1 MRIKKK
7 GDPIIGYLKKKGCYE
22 GSKIELTVGDV
33 LDIYIF
39 GP

>member
-1 MRIKKK
+1 VRIKKK
-7 GDPIIGYLKKKGCYE
+7 EDAVIGYLKKKGCFE
-22 GSKIELTVGDV
+22 GNKLELHVGDV

>member
-7 GDPIIGYLKKKGCYE
+7 EDAVIGYLKKKGCYE